1 MLHASSF
8 LQHVCYSSC
17 GFGSHNYVLD
27 GLNKVIITQD
37 KTWNYTCWVPK
48 RLDLGWFSLGAKVSG
63 FLEYHRTHYRDST
76 ILHVVAVFH
85 HIVAMFCTLFTKVT
99 YCEVTYC

>member
-8 LQHVCYSSC
+8 LQHFVYSPC

-27 GLNKVIITQD
+27 GLNKFCITQD

-48 RLDLGWFSLGAKVSG
+48 HLDLGWFSSGVKVSG
-63 FLEYHRTHYRDST
+63 FVAYHHTD
-76 ILHVVAVFH
+76 
-85 HIVAMFCTLFTKVT
+85 
-99 YCEVTYC
+99 